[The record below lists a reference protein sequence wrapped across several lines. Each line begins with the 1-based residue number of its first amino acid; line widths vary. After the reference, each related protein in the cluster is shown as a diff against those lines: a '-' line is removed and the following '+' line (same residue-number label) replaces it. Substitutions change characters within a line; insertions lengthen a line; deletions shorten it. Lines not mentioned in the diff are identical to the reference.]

1 MTVKSGKQRF
11 GNSGQAIV
19 ELAIILLPL
28 ALLIFGMIEF
38 GRYLYLKNSVTN
50 AAREGVRKAVV
61 TNPWD
66 NSSNGSALTI
76 ITYTKTLPSMDDT
89 SVSVMSSPS
98 PPSTGAEVSVTVR
111 KPFATGF
118 IDLIPQFKNMTSI
131 RATATMRYE

>member
-1 MTVKSGKQRF
+1 MKTKSGKQRF
-11 GNSGQAIV
+11 GSSGQAIV

-28 ALLIFGMIEF
+28 ALLVFGMIEF

-111 KPFATGF
+111 KPFSTG
-118 IDLIPQFKNMTSI
+118 LINLLPQFKNMTSI
-131 RATATMRYE
+131 RASATMRYE

>member
-1 MTVKSGKQRF
+1 MTAKSGKQRF

-28 ALLIFGMIEF
+28 ALLVFGMIEF

-61 TNPWD
+61 TSPWD
-66 NSSNGSALTI
+66 NSSNGSALI
-76 ITYTKTLPSMDDT
+76 IISYTKTLPSMDDT
-89 SVSVMSSPS
+89 DVSVMSSPS
-98 PPSTGAEVSVTVR
+98 PPSTGAEVTVTVR
-111 KPFATGF
+111 KPFATGL